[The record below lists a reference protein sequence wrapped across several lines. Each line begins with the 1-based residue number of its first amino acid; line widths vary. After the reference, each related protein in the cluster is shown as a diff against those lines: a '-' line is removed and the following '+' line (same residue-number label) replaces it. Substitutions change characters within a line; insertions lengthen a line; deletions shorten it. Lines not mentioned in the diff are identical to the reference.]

1 MYVRNHM
8 LAKDKLTTV
17 SLDETIGSALEKINQ
32 GKFLSLPV
40 FEGNEFKGIIMK
52 EAIYRHYFDQVS
64 KDKTAFLN
72 DLVVGDLY
80 SNIYESIGENER
92 IERASYLLKKLS
104 TPFLA
109 VIDSNN
115 KFVGILTHV
124 AIFNAFSE
132 IFGFEFGS
140 RIVVNMFDI
149 PGQLARLTE
158 ILRRENAN
166 ILNFTVV
173 DAKILD
179 IMRVILRVETDDLT
193 GLIEKIQAAGFK
205 IGEFSK

>member
-8 LAKDKLTTV
+8 LPKEKLTTV
-17 SLDETIGSALEKINQ
+17 DFGETVGSALEKIDK
-32 GKFLSLPV
+32 GKFMSLPV
-40 FEGNEFKGIIMK
+40 FEDDKFKGIIMK

-72 DLVVGDLY
+72 DLLVSDLY
-80 SNIYESIGENER
+80 SNIYESIHENER
-92 IERASYLLKKLS
+92 IERASYLLKKLN

-109 VIDSNN
+109 VIDSND
-115 KFVGILTHV
+115 KFVGILTHT
-124 AIFNAFSE
+124 AIFNAFAE

-166 ILNFTVV
+166 IINFAVV

-179 IMRVILRVETDDLT
+179 IMRVILRVETDDLN

-205 IGEFSK
+205 IGEFTK

>member
-8 LAKDKLTTV
+8 LPKDKLTTV
-17 SLDETIGSALEKINQ
+17 SFGETIGSALEKINK
-32 GKFLSLPV
+32 GKFMSLPV
-40 FEGNEFKGIIMK
+40 FEDDKFKGIIMK

-72 DLVVGDLY
+72 DLVVSDLY
-80 SNIYESIGENER
+80 SNIYESIHENER
-92 IERASYLLKKLS
+92 IERASYLLKKLN

-109 VIDSNN
+109 VIDSNDR
-115 KFVGILTHV
+115 FVGILTHT
-124 AIFNAFSE
+124 AIFNAFAE
-132 IFGFEFGS
+132 IFGFEHGS

-158 ILRRENAN
+158 ILRKENAN
-166 ILNFTVV
+166 IINFAVV

-179 IMRVILRVETDDLT
+179 IMRVILRVETDDLN
-193 GLIEKIQAAGFK
+193 GLIEKIQVAGFK
-205 IGEFSK
+205 IGEFNK